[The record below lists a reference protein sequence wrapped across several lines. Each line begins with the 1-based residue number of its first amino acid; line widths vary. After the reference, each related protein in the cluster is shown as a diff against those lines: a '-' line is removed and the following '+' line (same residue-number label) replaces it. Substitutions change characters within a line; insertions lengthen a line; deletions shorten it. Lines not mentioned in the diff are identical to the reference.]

1 MTAVASPPRARGW
14 LYGPL
19 PDLLLG
25 CGLLYTL
32 LFFAFALFGSS
43 LRALQPSYLIPVLI
57 LLVSMPHYG
66 GTLVRVY
73 DQRRDRRAYAIFSV
87 WATLLIAAL
96 FVWGAFSTLVAS
108 WLFTVYITWS
118 PWHYTGQNYGLAVMF
133 LRRREVPLTAGAKR
147 LLYAGFVL
155 AYLLTFLVFHSA
167 MGVIDY
173 NTPQAEDARVS
184 FLPLGIPP
192 VVHQVIFPL
201 AAVGYLGT
209 LVACAALLLRRARAR
224 DLVPAAALVLTQAL
238 WFAIPFAV
246 RYFDVPT
253 GVEPL
258 DLLHNRIEDY
268 FKWVALGHAAQ
279 YLWVTSYFARGSG
292 SWPGFPRYFGKVLAS
307 GVALWT
313 LPVLFFAPLVR
324 GHYEYAGGLA
334 LLVASVVNIHHF
346 VLDGAIWKLR
356 NSRIASVL
364 IRTEPEGVAVEAEGA
379 KPPRRG
385 WLRGVVWAAA
395 TGGLAVGLSVLWL
408 EDFAFRAAFLR
419 SDYAGINR
427 VLDRMAWFGRDNS
440 AARMLAGRGAGRAGD
455 WETALHSLQ
464 AALVMSP
471 DDELLQGRL
480 AFVARRVGGPADAVR
495 HLRDALR
502 LAPDAR
508 GSAQRAG
515 LDPRDQRRSPDS
527 PARGSGR
534 ARGKPCERRHRVRC
548 ELARHA
554 RGRLRRGGPLRRRGP
569 RRRAGGGART
579 EAGRERDG
587 RADPRASRALSRPAG
602 LSGIRLSGRSLS
614 AVVACVGRSAGTGR
628 FQLSACEGCVIFSR
642 FPPAGASSLRGS
654 RIDAASGGVDREM
667 TRSHHWEDSRVV
679 PHRAGTRAPG
689 LRPHLPSRASST
701 ESLERSR
708 PGPRPGAGTESR

>member
-1 MTAVASPPRARGW
+1 MTAAASTPRSGGW

-25 CGLLYTL
+25 CGLLYAL
-32 LFFAFALFGSS
+32 LFLAFAVFGSS
-43 LRALQPSYLIPVLI
+43 LRALQPTYLIPALI

-73 DQRRDRRAYAIFSV
+73 DQRRDRRSYAIFSV
-87 WATLLIAAL
+87 WATLLIAAF

-133 LRRREVPLTAGAKR
+133 LRRREVPITAGVKR
-147 LLYAGFVL
+147 LLYACFVL
-155 AYLLTFLVFHSA
+155 AFLLTFLVFHSA

-173 NTPQAEDARVS
+173 NTNQTENARIA

-192 VVHQVIFPL
+192 ALHRVLFPL
-201 AAVGYLGT
+201 AAAAYLGT
-209 LVACAALLLRRARAR
+209 LIACAALLLRRARAR

-238 WFAIPFAV
+238 WFSIPFAV
-246 RYFDVPT
+246 RYFDAPT

-279 YLWVTSYFARGSG
+279 YLWVTSYYARGSG
-292 SWPGFPRYFGKVLAS
+292 SWQGFPRYFGKVLAS
-307 GVALWT
+307 GVAIWT

-364 IRTEPEGVAVEAEGA
+364 IRTEPEEQPPESGGGT
-379 KPPRRG
+379 PPRRG
-385 WLRGVVWAAA
+385 WLRPLVWAAA

-408 EDFAFRAAFLR
+408 EDFAFRDAFLR
-419 SDYAGINR
+419 SDFARMNR
-427 VLDRMAWFGRDNS
+427 VYDRMAWFGRDNS
-440 AARMLAGRGAGRAGD
+440 ALRLLAGQGAARAGD
-455 WETALHSLQ
+455 YETSLAAHE
-464 AALVMSP
+464 AALAMTP
-471 DDELLQGRL
+471 DDAEVQRRIILLVRRL
-480 AFVARRVGGPADAVR
+480 GDPADAAR

-508 GSAQRAG
+508 GLRNELAWMLATSG
-515 LDPRDQRRSPDS
+515 DPRIRRPDEAIGLAEALVRDAEKS
-527 PARGSGR
+527 DANSLDTLAAAYAAAGR
-534 ARGKPCERRHRVRC
+534 FDEAIRVASQAA
-548 ELARHA
+548 ELAQEQGQTEMGEQIRE
-554 RGRLRRGGPLRRRGP
+554 RLALY
-569 RRRAGGGART
+569 
-579 EAGRERDG
+579 RDG
-587 RADPRASRALSRPAG
+587 RAFLASD
-602 LSGIRLSGRSLS
+602 
-614 AVVACVGRSAGTGR
+614 SAG
-628 FQLSACEGCVIFSR
+628 
-642 FPPAGASSLRGS
+642 GA
-654 RIDAASGGVDREM
+654 
-667 TRSHHWEDSRVV
+667 
-679 PHRAGTRAPG
+679 
-689 LRPHLPSRASST
+689 
-701 ESLERSR
+701 
-708 PGPRPGAGTESR
+708 